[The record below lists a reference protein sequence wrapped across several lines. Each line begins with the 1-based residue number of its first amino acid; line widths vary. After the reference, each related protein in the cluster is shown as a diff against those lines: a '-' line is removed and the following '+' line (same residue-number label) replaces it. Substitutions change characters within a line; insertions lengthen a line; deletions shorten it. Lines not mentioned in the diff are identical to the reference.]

1 MDDKTKLLHAWMC
14 YNRKPNCIQQ
24 LVQADGRN
32 LLTGLVTEYQQT
44 YPGLAWSPPV
54 VSLTYV
60 LGGLSCIVINDPLG
74 PFQPLVPIKPLFRPT
89 KAKLAKQ
96 QRPGRDLISKLYH
109 RYMTARSGRIPLTPY
124 LVDQLVRSLMSPE
137 DIVNTQL
144 KLELGITW

>member
-1 MDDKTKLLHAWMC
+1 MDDKTKLLNAWMC
-14 YNRKPNCIQQ
+14 YNRKPYCIQQ
-24 LVQADGRN
+24 LVQEDGRN
-32 LLTGLVTEYQQT
+32 LLEGLVTKYQH
-44 YPGLAWSPPV
+44 PRLGEVWHAPV
-54 VSLTYV
+54 VSLTYI
-60 LGGLSCIVINDPLG
+60 LGGLSCLLVNDPLG
-74 PFQPLVPIKPLFRPT
+74 PFQPLVPIKPLYRPT

-109 RYMTARSGRIPLTPY
+109 QYMTAQTGRVPLTPY